1 MPEVE
6 KAKAKVARQAAQ
18 NQEFDCETAGFDDI
32 FD

>member
-6 KAKAKVARQAAQ
+6 KAKAKVARQATRK
-18 NQEFDCETAGFDDI
+18 QEFDCEIAGFDDI